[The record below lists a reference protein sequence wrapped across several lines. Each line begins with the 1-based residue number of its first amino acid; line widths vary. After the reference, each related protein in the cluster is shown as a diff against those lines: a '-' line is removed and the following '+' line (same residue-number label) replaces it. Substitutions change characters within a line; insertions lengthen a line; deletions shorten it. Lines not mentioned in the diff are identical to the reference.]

1 MKMNPNERRTIKH
14 RHISKMP
21 LVIAFTFIVI
31 AVVISIVTARHLRHT
46 KLPKKY

>member
-1 MKMNPNERRTIKH
+1 MNPNERRTVKH

-21 LVIAFTFIVI
+21 LVIASTFIVI
-31 AVVISIVTARHLRHT
+31 AAVISIVIATARHLRHT